1 MSWGCAAWLW
11 YGLPALALAAWLVAA
26 LRARRRRKLALL
38 VGAAGRA
45 PMLPGYLP
53 GRDGRRLAL
62 RFAGLALV
70 VAALARPQWG
80 FHWEEVKRRGLD
92 IVVAMDTSRSMT
104 ATDVA
109 PNRLQQAK
117 WGVHDLLRQLQG
129 DRVGLVPFAGS
140 AVVQCPPTLDYAAF
154 GMLLD
159 DLHCGI
165 IPRGGTA
172 IAQALRLA
180 AEKGFGEEE
189 TGADKAILLITDGE
203 DHEGDP
209 LALLPM
215 LKEKGIRVYGIG
227 IGTPEGEL
235 LPGDAA
241 DGGGY
246 FKDRAGQ
253 VVKSSLHEDVLQK
266 LAIGTGGAYVRSVPG
281 DSGLERVFRE
291 SIAQLKRSEQEG
303 RTARVN
309 EERFVPFVLAAL
321 ALFAWEAALSGV
333 RRGKGVAGEEEQ
345 AG

>member
-26 LRARRRRKLALL
+26 LRARRRRKLGLL
-38 VGAAGRA
+38 AGDAGRGA
-45 PMLPGYLP
+45 MLPGYLP
-53 GRDGRRLAL
+53 GRDARRLAL

-70 VAALARPQWG
+70 VVALARPQWG

-92 IVVAMDTSRSMT
+92 IVVVLDTSRSML
-104 ATDVA
+104 AADVA

-189 TGADKAILLITDGE
+189 TGADKVVLLITDGE

-209 LALLPM
+209 LSLLPM
-215 LKEKGIRVYGIG
+215 LKQKGIRVYGIG

-241 DGGGY
+241 GGY

-291 SIAQLKRSEQEG
+291 SIAQLKRAEQEG

-309 EERFVPFVLAAL
+309 EERYPPFVLAAL

-333 RRGKGVAGEEEQ
+333 RRGGKRGPGEEER
-345 AG
+345 AR